1 MNNDD
6 CDGDG
11 AAVATATA
19 AAEKQFR
26 QGIMYQTRRRAAP
39 DFFIASDSAGRPN
52 PDAVDFRSA
61 ANSTDAAPIWLPL
74 SDLASRRPP
83 NTPTPAVLVCSC
95 SFRGGTVIEPQ
106 TAQKPAPLHIRVRIL
121 MQIYKHMYIHALIV
135 LIICITIDIDI
146 RDNVNYYY

>member
-11 AAVATATA
+11 AAAATAA

-39 DFFIASDSAGRPN
+39 DFSIASDSASRPN

-61 ANSTDAAPIWLPL
+61 ANSTDAAPIWLLL
-74 SDLASRRPP
+74 SDLASRRPA
-83 NTPTPAVLVCSC
+83 NSPTPAVLVCSC
-95 SFRGGTVIEPQ
+95 SCRGGTVIEPQ

-121 MQIYKHMYIHALIV
+121 MHIYKHMYIHALIV
-135 LIICITIDIDI
+135 LIICISIDIDI
-146 RDNVNYYY
+146 RDNVT